1 MSIRD
6 SGIELLAEAVL
17 AAEAALRA
25 TAKLAA
31 PALER
36 LERAAISGLHI
47 PRSTITLGERLA
59 RDLQE
64 AEVREKWLR
73 EFGHAE
79 HFRAMQRLPPDPNSP
94 MRTPSCQSRSRAATG
109 SARTDA
115 APRQATGISPGLNT
129 SLR

>member
-1 MSIRD
+1 LRSAD
-6 SGIELLAEAVL
+6 CASLAEAVL

-47 PRSTITLGERLA
+47 PRSTITLGQRLA

-73 EFGHAE
+73 E
-79 HFRAMQRLPPDPNSP
+79 
-94 MRTPSCQSRSRAATG
+94 AAAARQQQTG
-109 SARTDA
+109 S
-115 APRQATGISPGLNT
+115 
-129 SLR
+129 